1 MASNK
6 LTVSELDFD
15 NIKTNLKTFLQGQ
28 SEFQDYDFE
37 GSGFAVLIDLLAYNT
52 HYLGFNAN
60 MLANEMY
67 LDSADIRKN
76 IVSLAKML
84 GYTPNSPRAPI
95 ANLAVRVNNVPSTTT
110 SITMAKGTVFTTQ
123 VDNTSYQFVTNQSYT
138 IQPTAGVYNFSS
150 VDIYEGTLVTFK
162 YTVDSNDV
170 DQKFVI
176 PSDNADTSTLKVSIQ
191 TSASDTTTEVYSLAT
206 SLSELN
212 NTSKVYFLQEGE
224 NGRFEIYFGDG
235 ILGKKPI
242 DGNIINL
249 EYIVTNKTESNGAS
263 SFTLSGD
270 VGGFS
275 DVTLTTNTNAANGS
289 EAQTKESIRYNAPL
303 QYTAQ
308 DRAVTSKDYETIVKS
323 VYPNAQSVSA
333 WGGEDD
339 ETPQYGVVKIAIKPI
354 SGSTLTTTTKE
365 SIKTQ
370 LRKYNVVSVRPEIVD
385 PETTNILLTSNVKYN
400 AATTTKTSDTL
411 KSDIITTLTNYNTN
425 TLNQF
430 DGVFRYSKIVGLID
444 NTDTSIVS
452 NITTLKIRKD
462 FTPLIGTSSKYDVY
476 FRNAL
481 YNPHTGHNS
490 SAGGILSS
498 TGFKIDG
505 DADTI
510 YFLDDDGQGAVRR
523 YSLSGSTRVYAN
535 NSQGTI
541 TYSTGQVTINSLNVS
556 VVENIRGAASSVIEL
571 TVTPSSNDIV
581 PVRDQILNIDT
592 ANSTITVEADTFVGG
607 SSEAGVGYTTST
619 SYTGSSGSSY

>member
-95 ANLAVRVNNVPSTTT
+95 ADLAVRVNNVPSTTT

-481 YNPHTGHNS
+481 YNPHSGHNS